1 MITKGTTKT
10 NQMSKLDKAVDL
22 RGIPTA
28 ICPLCGSDW
37 FYVPVKFN
45 LETYKISAW
54 GTDGYCYSCSS
65 KVTVVTPVDGE
76 VKSIGDDEGDSDE

>member
-1 MITKGTTKT
+1 L
-10 NQMSKLDKAVDL
+10 SKVDEAIDA

-28 ICPLCGSDW
+28 VCPLCGSDW

-45 LETYKISAW
+45 LETHKISAW
-54 GTDGYCYSCSS
+54 GPDGYCYSCSS

-76 VKSIGDDEGDSDE
+76 VLLDEDEDDNNE

>member
-1 MITKGTTKT
+1 
-10 NQMSKLDKAVDL
+10 MSKIDEAIDA

-54 GTDGYCYSCSS
+54 GTDGYCYACSS

-76 VKSIGDDEGDSDE
+76 VVLDEDEDGSNE